1 MHAPLREVHAPIMEL
16 TSIIVKIQKI
26 TNPPTKKINVH
37 SSLVTHALII
47 TNAKMGPFVK
57 NIGAKPL

>member
-1 MHAPLREVHAPIMEL
+1 MEL